1 MREGNAL
8 RYVFIVMAIA
18 LMVGGGWMAAGEWP
32 KLGMTLLFLG
42 LGIGGQNAKT
52 WWDNR
57 RPSLKLEGIREEEA
71 ELLAESYQKA
81 ITDYRYLEQA
91 RTQLKDR
98 ELVNQLGRMQ
108 HISRNMLSYL
118 EKNPKK
124 ISAAQPFIDYYQD
137 RAVGLVRKYQEL
149 EATELSTERVAELKI
164 RMKTT
169 LSGFDEA
176 YAEQFERMLNDQMM
190 TTDAELTVMEQHLDA
205 HGISLERPSDEV
217 VMTRAEAKQREPSME
232 GMRVSLEKETG
243 VKIRGMNSGEVQ
255 GRKGPQHST
264 CQIYGRRK
272 GMNSGEVQ
280 GRKGPQPLYMGG
292 GSRYSLIPAGEKP
305 DVVKH
310 KVLQSLLAI
319 FLGTFGAH
327 KFYQGKTFWGFLYA
341 ALFWTTIPTF
351 VSIVEGIRY
360 LVMPMDDFYV
370 QYCREDDK

>member
-1 MREGNAL
+1 MR
-8 RYVFIVMAIA
+8 YFFIVMAIA
-18 LMVGGGWMAAGEWP
+18 LMAGGGWMAAGEWP

-42 LGIGGQNAKT
+42 LGIGGQNVRT

-57 RPSLKLEGIREEEA
+57 RPSLKLEGIQEEEA

-118 EKNPKK
+118 EKHPKK
-124 ISAAQPFIDYYQD
+124 ISLAQPFIDYYQD
-137 RAVGLVRKYQEL
+137 RAVGLVRKFQEL

-217 VMTRAEAKQREPSME
+217 VMTRAEAKQQEPSME

-243 VKIRGMNSGEVQ
+243 IKLRDMDSGEVQ
-255 GRKGPQHST
+255 GR
-264 CQIYGRRK
+264 
-272 GMNSGEVQ
+272 N
-280 GRKGPQPLYMGG
+280 QPLYMGG
-292 GSRYSLIPAGEKP
+292 GRRYSLIPADEKA
-305 DVVKH
+305 DVIRH

-341 ALFWTTIPTF
+341 ALFWTTIPTW
-351 VSIVEGIRY
+351 VGIAEGIRY